1 MFVVRWLRRLV
12 LQSRAAVRHSASC
25 LLGWTLQS
33 ALTRLILSMTN
44 VILHAVA
51 VLLLRCPRRHT
62 EQGCSTEGYDVK
74 PCSAPPLRSVSRLE
88 QER

>member
-25 LLGWTLQS
+25 LGWTLQS

-51 VLLLRCPRRHT
+51 VLLLRCPRRQT
-62 EQGCSTEGYDVK
+62 EQGCST
-74 PCSAPPLRSVSRLE
+74 
-88 QER
+88 